1 MKIKLI
7 SINIHIDIENL
18 FERFNLREWSAI
30 ILAGGKGSRLMPLTS
45 EIPKP
50 LVKVTNKPMVDYS
63 IAHLIYA
70 DIKHIILA
78 LAYKGQEL
86 KEYIEKTWTP
96 DKLGDVELECEIQES
111 KGTADAYR
119 LLEDKIDSE
128 NIVVSMADIVTNL
141 PMRDFMNFH
150 SEKKG
155 IATISMKKS
164 ESHTSQ
170 YGVVLL
176 DKKRKI
182 YLFLEKPGPM
192 ELYLSSMAQRADLFL
207 HTNII
212 NTGIYCFK
220 SKIAEILNNTRLI
233 DFGGEVFPY
242 LLENNYDL
250 FGFVRDYYWLDCG
263 NAQTYLWA
271 NWDLLR
277 KYSWP
282 ITPNG
287 DEYDGVFVM
296 GVINSGQNVTI
307 EKPASFGRFV
317 EIANRAKILSL
328 SSIGNRV
335 KIGEDS
341 KIEKSVIWDD
351 VIVGAGCIIKDS
363 IVCNNCTIGDN
374 VVLQNAIIAPHC
386 HISNDSQLRDK
397 TLDLGTSM

>member
-1 MKIKLI
+1 
-7 SINIHIDIENL
+7 
-18 FERFNLREWSAI
+18 LREWSAI

-45 EIPKP
+45 LVPKP

-78 LAYKGQEL
+78 LAYMGKDLE
-86 KEYIEKTWTP
+86 EHINKTWTK
-96 DKLGDVELECEIQES
+96 DILGDVELECVIQES

-119 LLEDKIDSE
+119 LLADHLDSE
-128 NIVVSMADIVTNL
+128 KVVVSMADIVTNL

-150 SEKKG
+150 TQKAG
-155 IATISMKKS
+155 MTTISMKTS

-176 DKKRKI
+176 DKNRKI
-182 YLFLEKPGPM
+182 YLFLEKPAPM
-192 ELYLSSMAQRADLFL
+192 ELYLSSMAQRTDLFL

-220 SKIAEILNNTRLI
+220 KEINNILQETGLM

-242 LLENNYDL
+242 MLQNGYDL
-250 FGFVRDYYWLDCG
+250 YGFVKNYYWLDCG

-287 DEYDGVFVM
+287 EEYDGVYVM
-296 GVINSGQNVTI
+296 GIIDSGHSVTI
-307 EKPASFGRFV
+307 EKPTCFGECV
-317 EIANRAKILSL
+317 ELSNRVRIKELT
-328 SSIGNRV
+328 SIGNQV
-335 KIGEDS
+335 NIGEDTVV
-341 KIEKSVIWDD
+341 EKSVIWDN
-351 VIVGAGCIIKDS
+351 VIIGAGCKITESII
-363 IVCNNCTIGDN
+363 CNNCEIGNN
-374 VVLQNAIIAPHC
+374 VVLKNAIIAPNC
-386 HISNDSQLRDK
+386 KISNDSQIQER
-397 TLDLGTSM
+397 TLDLGTIL